1 MDIILSKELKDAIAK
16 VGELVKSD
24 PRYSEM
30 VKVSEEYSSNKE
42 LNDLLDRYG
51 ELQRELAEE
60 YGSADFSDEKVK
72 ALQKDMD
79 EIYGAVSSNPSYVAF
94 RQASEEYSDFTEAL
108 YAELEYAVTG
118 KRPVECTHDCST
130 CGGCC

>member
-1 MDIILSKELKDAIAK
+1 MEIILSKELKEAIAK
-16 VGELVKSD
+16 VGELVKND

-30 VKVSEEYSSNKE
+30 VRVSAEYSENVE

-51 ELQRELAEE
+51 ELQRELGEE
-60 YGSADFSDEKVK
+60 YGKADFSDERVK
-72 ALQKDMD
+72 ELQWDMD
-79 EIYGAVSSNPSYVAF
+79 EIYSKVSSNPSYVEF
-94 RQASEEYSDFTEAL
+94 RQASEEYSDFTEAV